1 MSFRKAGLLHIPPCP
16 CVFRIVCAVRKKR
29 RGKLQKGDL
38 VQHTSFGEGI
48 VISVKDNLATIAFE
62 QRYGVRKIM
71 ADHPSLSRK

>member
-1 MSFRKAGLLHIPPCP
+1 MPKIHSIN
-16 CVFRIVCAVRKKR
+16 VRALAEFA
-29 RGKLQKGDL
+29 LQKGDL

>member
-1 MSFRKAGLLHIPPCP
+1 MSFRKAGLLPYPALPLCLPH
-16 CVFRIVCAVRKKR
+16 RLRLCAR